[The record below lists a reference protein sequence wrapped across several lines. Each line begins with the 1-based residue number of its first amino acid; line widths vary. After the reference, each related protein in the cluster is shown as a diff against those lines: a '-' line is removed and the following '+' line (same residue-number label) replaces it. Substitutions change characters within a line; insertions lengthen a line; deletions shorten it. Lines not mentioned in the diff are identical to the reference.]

1 MHYCF
6 GLYYSFLFSTL
17 FFPYIESEVVD
28 FHLSF
33 FLIYTSK
40 AISPFIIIFIVFNK
54 FGLSY
59 VIIIN
64 LNNFLIFMLI
74 SSLIQE
80 LFRKVLFNFPEYNF
94 FYYIFVADFLLNPIV
109 KEDTLKNVIKLQIIT
124 IF

>member
-17 FFPYIESEVVD
+17 FFPNIESEVVD